1 METTSD
7 RSAPIFRVGPDNEPH
22 YRDRPLSELL
32 ELGFERVWGLL
43 VDGVPSPVLPHA
55 EPFPLPVRTGDTR
68 VDVQSAIAQL
78 APVWGYRPIVDIS
91 PERARE
97 DLARASVLTLSFVAQ
112 SARGPD
118 VPAIPQREVEQGRSV
133 AERFLI
139 RWSGAASADHVRA
152 LDALWT
158 VLAEHG
164 PQLPST
170 RIARIAAGNGAD
182 VGACLAGAISGVSGA
197 LAAGS
202 VARARRFAVRVHDGE
217 DAVEVAREALGEQV
231 TVAGVESSDVSR
243 RAELLREVSRRL
255 DVRLFAAAS
264 ALDRA
269 TVQELDVPAGATASL
284 WCAALLDHLGFE
296 PRLFNALVICGRT
309 AGWSAHV
316 LEAQAELLQS

>member
-1 METTSD
+1 MRTTSD
-7 RSAPIFRVGPDNEPH
+7 RSRPIFRVGPDGEPH
-22 YRDRPLSELL
+22 YRDRPLSDLL
-32 ELGFERVWGLL
+32 DLGFERVWGLL
-43 VDGVPSPVLPHA
+43 VDGAPSPALPHA

-68 VDVQSAIAQL
+68 VDVQSAVAQL
-78 APVWGYRPIVDIS
+78 APVWGFRPIVDIS

-97 DLARASVLTLSFVAQ
+97 DLARASVLMLSFVAQ

-139 RWSGAASADHVRA
+139 RWSGAASADHVSA

-164 PQLPST
+164 PDLPST

-182 VGACLAGAISGVSGA
+182 VGACLAGAISGISGA

-202 VARARRFAVRVHDGE
+202 IARARRFAVRVHAGE
-217 DAVEVAREALGEQV
+217 SAAEVAREALTEHV
-231 TVAGVESSDVSR
+231 TVAGVETSDVDR
-243 RAELLREVSRRL
+243 RAELLRDVSRRL
-255 DVRLFAAAS
+255 DVRLVAAAN
-264 ALDRA
+264 ALERA
-269 TVQELDVPAGATASL
+269 TIEEAGLPAGATAAL
-284 WCAALLDHLGFE
+284 WGAVLLDHLGFE

-309 AGWSAHV
+309 AGWSAHI
-316 LEAQAELLQS
+316 LEMQAELLS